1 MEFLTKLIKKTI
13 KIIFS
18 WMGAKIVPHDALLK
32 IESSNHAQSVI
43 DLNFFRSVC
52 SNHFGE
58 AINVLPF
65 SKSQLRQDIYVLTKT
80 NFKTDGFF
88 VEFGACDGIEL
99 SNTHLLEKKFN
110 WSGILAEP
118 ARSWLGDLTKN
129 RDCIVVNKCVWKE
142 SNKEILFNEVGE
154 LSTISKFRNKD
165 MHADLRTTY
174 KEYPVNTISLNDLL
188 IQNHAPSF
196 IDYLSIDTEGSE
208 FDILSAVDFH
218 KFSFGIITVEHNFS
232 VNREKIYRLLTE
244 NGYKREFEVI
254 SNFDDWYVK
263 I

>member
-1 MEFLTKLIKKTI
+1 MELLTQAIKNII
-13 KIIFS
+13 KIFFS
-18 WMGAKIVPHDALLK
+18 WIGVQIVPHDALLK

-52 SNHFGE
+52 SNHFSE
-58 AINVLPF
+58 AINILPF
-65 SKSQLRQDIYVLTKT
+65 SYSQLRQDIYVLTKT
-80 NFKTDGFF
+80 NFKANGFF

-110 WSGILAEP
+110 WTGILAEP
-118 ARSWLGDLTKN
+118 ARSWLGDLAKN

-142 SNKEILFNEVGE
+142 SNKEVLFNEVGE

-165 MHADLRTTY
+165 MHADLRKIY
-174 KEYPVNTISLNDLL
+174 KEYSVTTISLNDLL
-188 IQNHAPSF
+188 IQNCAPSF

-208 FDILSAVDFH
+208 FDILSAIDFH

-232 VNREKIYRLLTE
+232 ANREKIYRLLTE
-244 NGYKREFEVI
+244 NGYRREFEVI
-254 SNFDDWYVK
+254 SNFDDWYIK